1 MSSELFAMIQTIWS
15 KLEGTNK
22 ELEEIHKKKN
32 LKNLHVIFTF
42 PFFILWIMNLVFMF
56 LSNIYLWVFFNP
68 THIYNYIYTVYFE
81 YTVYSKHTKGAWKL
95 IKILKIVYQ
104 DLLD

>member
-22 ELEEIHKKKN
+22 ELEEIYLKKKK
-32 LKNLHVIFTF
+32 LKSQCDIYFPTF
-42 PFFILWIMNLVFMF
+42 YSLDYKSCIYAFIQHIFMF
-56 LSNIYLWVFFNP
+56 VLFFFNP
-68 THIYNYIYTVYFE
+68 IHIYNYR
-81 YTVYSKHTKGAWKL
+81 YSKHTKGVWKL
-95 IKILKIVYQ
+95 IKILRIVYH

>member
-22 ELEEIHKKKN
+22 ELEEIHKKKK
-32 LKNLHVIFTF
+32 LKKSPCDIYFPIFYSLDYESCIYV
-42 PFFILWIMNLVFMF
+42 FIQHIFM
-56 LSNIYLWVFFNP
+56 SFFNP